1 MIPASRRTGWRKCP
15 LPRQIEPRRA
25 PFCSPGDGS
34 ELPACVTTSTGI
46 VARRQTMSD
55 ADQPTIPQCCR
66 KNSESWR
73 VDPTCQI
80 SKEICS
86 SSARASNEWQ
96 LFRGPTPARPGSPT
110 QAKTSRKERGCS
122 CAAAGC
128 RTGKTLFDRHVRQPK
143 AVSGEARGPLQWKNS
158 RPILRDQ
165 IAITTG
171 RWRASYENWLVNS
184 VSPTRVERY
193 LILSR
198 DTNKEVIAYTSG
210 AGSGR
215 DHRG

>member
-1 MIPASRRTGWRKCP
+1 M
-15 LPRQIEPRRA
+15 L
-25 PFCSPGDGS
+25 
-34 ELPACVTTSTGI
+34 
-46 VARRQTMSD
+46 
-55 ADQPTIPQCCR
+55 R

-96 LFRGPTPARPGSPT
+96 LFRGPTPARPGSRHR
-110 QAKTSRKERGCS
+110 QRLAERS
-122 CAAAGC
+122 EAALALRLVVAPG
-128 RTGKTLFDRHVRQPK
+128 RRYLTAMFDNQKQFRERL
-143 AVSGEARGPLQWKNS
+143 GDDLQWKNR
-158 RPILRDQ
+158 RPILCDQ

-198 DTNKEVIAYTSG
+198 DANKGVIAYTPEAPLAPAEIIAVRPAPDRLSRADQSG
-210 AGSGR
+210 VSPSGNTPHIASASHSIALR
-215 DHRG
+215 HPVI

>member
-96 LFRGPTPARPGSPT
+96 LFRGPTPARPGSRHR
-110 QAKTSRKERGCS
+110 QRLAERS
-122 CAAAGC
+122 EAALA
-128 RTGKTLFDRHVRQPK
+128 
-143 AVSGEARGPLQWKNS
+143 
-158 RPILRDQ
+158 LRLVV
-165 IAITTG
+165 APG
-171 RWRASYENWLVNS
+171 R
-184 VSPTRVERY
+184 RY
-193 LILSR
+193 LTAMFDNQKQFRERLG
-198 DTNKEVIAYTSG
+198 DLFN
-210 AGSGR
+210 GR
-215 DHRG
+215 TADQFCGIR